1 MIISSLIAS
10 VVSLPSTPSDVFS
23 LPSGADEES
32 NPYLN
37 GEYRTILTLVSVLP
51 LGKAAKRLADR
62 VIDHLDG
69 VQNLRQAVYDY
80 KVRERSGRSLAATAR
95 KADSLHVS
103 PHALSSNPR
112 PHPTARPSR

>member
-80 KVRERSGRSLAATAR
+80 KVSAVVA
-95 KADSLHVS
+95 
-103 PHALSSNPR
+103 
-112 PHPTARPSR
+112 